1 MLTFVFAR
9 FKSLPAAIYLKHN
22 RDLSMSLVP
31 QIPNPYLEAISV
43 GLLYGLVYCTPTCL
57 PYLASYIAGV
67 GADFRKGTMATLV
80 FNFGRIA
87 SYALIGG
94 LVGILAGVFRFVVTE
109 STLAAFQQYSSIVFG
124 IITIII
130 GVAVYL
136 KSRAP
141 KHDCP
146 AAGNPNPNPISNKG
160 LRARF
165 DVGAFS
171 LGLSRGLILCPPLV
185 FLLLY
190 SIPFGTP
197 IDSFL
202 LAVLFGL
209 GTAISPMLLLGGV
222 SGWLLNKAPLF
233 RKWIA
238 LAGALILIILG
249 IAALANPLFS

>member
-1 MLTFVFAR
+1 
-9 FKSLPAAIYLKHN
+9 
-22 RDLSMSLVP
+22 MSLIP

-57 PYLASYIAGV
+57 PYIASYIAGV
-67 GADFRKGTMATLV
+67 GADFRKGTVVTLV
-80 FNFGRIA
+80 FNFGRVV

-94 LVGILAGVFRFVVTE
+94 FVGILSGVFRFVVTE
-109 STLAAFQQYSSIVFG
+109 SSLSAFQQYSSLVFG
-124 IITIII
+124 VITILI

-136 KSRAP
+136 KSRSA

-146 AAGNPNPNPISNKG
+146 AAGSPNEAPRKG
-160 LRARF
+160 LRARL

-185 FLLLY
+185 ILLLY

-197 IDSFL
+197 IDGFL
-202 LAVLFGL
+202 LAVLFGV
-209 GTAISPMLLLGGV
+209 GTAVSPMLLLGGV

-238 LAGALILIILG
+238 LAGASMLIILG